1 MLYSRPDIYDLLY
14 NSFDVDIPFYAKLA
28 AAAGGPVCELACGTG
43 RVTVPLAMGGVE
55 IVGIDASRAMID
67 AAEERTRRE
76 GVPAGR
82 IAFAEGDMRYP
93 PDEGR
98 FGLTI
103 IPLHSLSHLPEND
116 DVRTCLAGVHKSL
129 KKGGRLALAL
139 HNPDPAVLARDP
151 DEVFRIHADLAGV
164 AAYESSRYD
173 SARQLLDLSWF
184 VETAQGTERLNYTLR
199 MFFPLEIVALLECSG
214 FTVED
219 RYGWY
224 DETPFTGESGT
235 HILVA
240 SKAC

>member
-14 NSFDVDIPFYAKLA
+14 NGFDEDIPFYADLA
-28 AAAGGPVCELACGTG
+28 AKADGPVCELACGTG
-43 RVTVPLAMGGVE
+43 RVTVPMALQGVE
-55 IVGIDASRAMID
+55 IVGLDASPVMLR
-67 AAEERTRRE
+67 AAEERARRE

-82 IAFAEGDMRYP
+82 IVFAEGDMRYP

-103 IPLHSLSHLPEND
+103 IPLHSLSHLHDNS
-116 DVRTCLAGVHKSL
+116 DVHACLGGIHRSL
-129 KKGGRLALAL
+129 RKGGRLAFAV

-151 DEVFRIHADLAGV
+151 AEVFRIHPDLAGV

-173 SARQLLDLSWF
+173 SARQLLHLSWF
-184 VETAQGTERLNYTLR
+184 VETAEGTERFNYTLR
-199 MFFPLEIVALLECSG
+199 MFFPLEVVALLESSG
-214 FTVED
+214 FIVEN

-224 DETPFTGESGT
+224 DGTPFTEESGT

-240 SKAC
+240 SAT

>member
-14 NSFDVDIPFYAKLA
+14 NGFEEDIPFYRDLA
-28 AAAGGPVCELACGTG
+28 EAAPGPVCELACGTG
-43 RVTVPLAMGGVE
+43 RVTVPLAMNGTE
-55 IVGIDASRAMID
+55 IVGIDASPEMIH
-67 AAEERTRRE
+67 AAEERARNA

-93 PDEGR
+93 PDDGR

-103 IPLHSLSHLPEND
+103 IPLHSLSHLHGND
-116 DVRTCLAGVHKSL
+116 DVRTCLGGIHNSL
-129 KKGGRLALAL
+129 RKDGRLVFAV

-151 DEVFRIHADLAGV
+151 EEVFRIHPGIAGV

-173 SARQLLDLSWF
+173 SAGQLLDLSWF
-184 VETAQGTERLNYTLR
+184 VETAGGTERFAYTLR
-199 MFFPLEIVALLECSG
+199 MFFPLEMVSMLECSG
-214 FTVED
+214 FRVEQ

-224 DETPFTGESGT
+224 DGTPFTEESGT

-240 SKAC
+240 SKA